1 MDADQ
6 YITFLVSF
14 LGGGGIVGGIGT
26 VFVQRQ
32 SAAKLKAETAQIKAD
47 TGVESDKVKS
57 DIEASLWV
65 RVQTVLD
72 KQNLKIDKQA
82 HLIEELE
89 IAVRDRD
96 RRIAVLEATVAEM
109 REGIRERDRLIEL
122 LQEDDILE

>member
-1 MDADQ
+1 MDVDQ
-6 YITFLVSF
+6 YIATLAAFF
-14 LGGGGIVGGIGT
+14 GGGGLIGGIGT
-26 VFVQRQ
+26 VVVSRQ
-32 SAAKLKAETAQIKAD
+32 SAAKLKAETAQIQAD
-47 TGVESDKVKS
+47 TGLESNKVKL
-57 DIEASLWV
+57 DIEESLWA

-72 KQNLKIDKQA
+72 KQNAKIDKQA